1 MKDSPSLRPAVA
13 GLIAEEIPDA
23 RADVARALSIYG
35 EQPVVPI
42 DSLTF
47 TSEQVLGD
55 WFPDPA

>member
-1 MKDSPSLRPAVA
+1 VA